1 MSPFR
6 QREGKW
12 WKIFF
17 WRFNIRGLVYKF
29 YYEIGFYNQS
39 NNFSDSRFSL
49 TRGSADVAV
58 RERSTLS
65 WWSVA
70 PRPKKR
76 QKSAPTRPSV
86 NKIETGHK
94 NETDNKISVDKIEA
108 RWKRLYENW
117 LYISV
122 IRKNCPAS
130 SDDSDQ
136 MRKKSQILW
145 FQKLCKNYVSP
156 NSHCIFFSR
165 EKFQLLKNKM

>member
-1 MSPFR
+1 MRLP
-6 QREGKW
+6 
-12 WKIFF
+12 
-17 WRFNIRGLVYKF
+17 LVSFSEVLTVK
-29 YYEIGFYNQS
+29 YYVITFINQS
-39 NNFSDSRFSL
+39 NNFSDSRFSQ
-49 TRGSADVAV
+49 TRGSADAAV

-136 MRKKSQILW
+136 MRKNHK
-145 FQKLCKNYVSP
+145 FCDFKNYVK
-156 NSHCIFFSR
+156 IMYRQILTVYFFP
-165 EKFQLLKNKM
+165 EKKFQLLKNKM